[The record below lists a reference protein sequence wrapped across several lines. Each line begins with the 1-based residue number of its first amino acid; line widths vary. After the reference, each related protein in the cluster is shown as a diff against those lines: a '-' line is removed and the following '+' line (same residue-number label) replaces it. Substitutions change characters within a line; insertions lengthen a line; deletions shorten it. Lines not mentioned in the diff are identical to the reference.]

1 MVFQII
7 ALAILAA
14 FYGCYFAKM
23 LIQRGKGIRTD
34 QIGAGKTG
42 FVKFVELTMK
52 LATILTA
59 AAELACIALNVS
71 AAPVWM
77 RISGACTGAG
87 GAAVFAA
94 SVVCMGDSWRA
105 GVPAHEKTALVTS
118 GIYRFSRNPAFLGFD
133 LVYAGILMMF
143 FSWPLMAVSAFAA
156 LMLHLQIVN
165 VEEEHLIREFGDEY
179 RAYCQTVRR
188 YIGRS
193 RDKNA

>member
-7 ALAILAA
+7 ALAVLAA

-23 LIQRGKGIRTD
+23 LIQRGKGIHTD

-71 AAPVWM
+71 AAHVWV
-77 RISGACTGAG
+77 RIAGAITGAG

-105 GVPAHEKTALVTS
+105 GVPAHDKTALVTS

-179 RAYCQTVRR
+179 RAYCHTVRR
-188 YIGRS
+188 YIGRKQ
-193 RDKNA
+193 R